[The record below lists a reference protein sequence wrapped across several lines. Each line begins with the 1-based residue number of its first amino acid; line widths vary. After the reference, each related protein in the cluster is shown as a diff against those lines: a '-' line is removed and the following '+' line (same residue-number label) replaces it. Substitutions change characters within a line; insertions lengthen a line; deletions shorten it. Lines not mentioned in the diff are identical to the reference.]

1 MAETNT
7 SFTVRKDKLKHRTKA
22 RLNLATVVRLC
33 KLENVLYL
41 VL

>member
-7 SFTVRKDKLKHRTKA
+7 SFTVRKGKLKLRTKA
-22 RLNLATVVRLC
+22 RLNLATVIWLC
-33 KLENVLYL
+33 KFENALYL